1 MVVNLQNLTLILGL
15 ASTIIGMC
23 IALFKLFSRFE
34 KIERQSEHRKEENEI
49 LLRTMLG
56 ILDGLIEQGSNGP
69 VKQARKELIDYMSE
83 REK

>member
-1 MVVNLQNLTLILGL
+1 MVVDLQNLALILGL
-15 ASTIIGMC
+15 ASTIIGMG
-23 IALFKLFSRFE
+23 IAFFKLFSRFE

-56 ILDGLIEQGSNGP
+56 ILDGLIEQGCNGP
-69 VKQARKELIDYMSE
+69 VKQAKKELIDYMSE

>member
-1 MVVNLQNLTLILGL
+1 MVVNLQNLALILGL
-15 ASTIIGMC
+15 VSTIVGMG